1 MLSLAADLLFLF
13 YYLRHRAGI
22 MPCTDNS
29 QLVRKGIH
37 AIFIDFRKAPDLVN
51 HCILLG
57 KLASMNVSK
66 PFWLWI
72 RSFLTGGTQQVNLH
86 AWYPILN
93 TTLSFGHTTGI
104 SYIAH
109 LV

>member
-37 AIFIDFRKAPDLVN
+37 AIL
-51 HCILLG
+51 
-57 KLASMNVSK
+57 
-66 PFWLWI
+66 
-72 RSFLTGGTQQVNLH
+72 
-86 AWYPILN
+86 
-93 TTLSFGHTTGI
+93 
-104 SYIAH
+104 
-109 LV
+109 